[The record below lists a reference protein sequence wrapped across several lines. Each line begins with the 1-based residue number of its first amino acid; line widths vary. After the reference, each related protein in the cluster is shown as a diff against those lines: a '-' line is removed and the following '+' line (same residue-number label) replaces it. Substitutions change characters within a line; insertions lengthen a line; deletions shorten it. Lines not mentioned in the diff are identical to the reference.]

1 MNNMCFGGSSA
12 KTDRTTQLTEEG
24 NLDKVAASLR
34 DVGGQLTTA
43 GRSATQQGLDDTSKA
58 SKYYSDILS
67 SDPTKVAAAVSPEIK
82 SVVGS
87 TEQQKKQI
95 ANFGNR
101 TGGTNALTQNLDAST
116 RGVIGDTILKARGSA
131 AGGLERTGAE
141 TSRVGLAETGEGI
154 GATATA
160 GSEFQA
166 LISDAIQS
174 RQVSQKI
181 HDQAVEDW
189 GKVIGDLIGAL

>member
-1 MNNMCFGGSSA
+1 MCGGSSA
-12 KTDRTTQLTEEG
+12 KSDRKTQLTEEG
-24 NLDKVAASLR
+24 NLDKVAGSLR
-34 DVGGQLTTA
+34 DVGSKLITGGA
-43 GRSATQQGLDDTSKA
+43 AATRQGLDDTSKA

-67 SDPTKVAAAVSPEIK
+67 GDPTKVAAAVAPETK
-82 SVVGS
+82 ALVGQA
-87 TEQQKKQI
+87 EQQKKQI

-101 TGGTNALTQNLDAST
+101 TGGTNAITQNIDAST
-116 RGVIGDTILKARGSA
+116 RGTIGDAILKARGSA
-131 AGGLERTGAE
+131 AGGLERTGSEA
-141 TSRVGLAETGEGI
+141 SRVGLAETGEGV

-160 GSEFQA
+160 GSEFQS

-189 GKVIGDLIGAL
+189 GTVIGDLIGAL